1 MEFPLA
7 MTNTQTPTG
16 LCSNQKGRI
25 WACNQKGLA
34 PRIPGSGGRRRK
46 GASTGGKKPQGETFC
61 SSLGM
66 FRSIPDG
73 FSANKDHLRCQI
85 TQAWLMEDCQPV
97 LEGVEPLTTLLLL
110 LGPFPRS
117 PPPSR
122 VRQQASLCHIR
133 GGGHCESPAL
143 GTSCHLSELSLYISK
158 MG

>member
-1 MEFPLA
+1 MAVNFGPIWNLSADVEFPLA
-7 MTNTQTPTG
+7 MTSTQTPTG

-73 FSANKDHLRCQI
+73 FSANKEHLSCQI

-117 PPPSR
+117 PPTIQS
-122 VRQQASLCHIR
+122 QATGKPVSHPRWWSL
-133 GGGHCESPAL
+133 
-143 GTSCHLSELSLYISK
+143 
-158 MG
+158 